1 MKKITK
7 WESIARGVWKSGTDG
22 YGMLH
27 IQRASQGV
35 YYVLTVPYTGH
46 PTVIQQWKTL
56 ALAKMGGEHFAQRLH
71 VMQGKNVPQ
80 HKGTNHNPRRRTV
93 TRKKTRSAAQIR
105 ATRKMIAAARTR
117 RGTRK
122 KTARRRNPV
131 GNTIRGTYQNALPP
145 RNPPQGRRLNPIND
159 YGIKGSG
166 KWFDGAGWT
175 PTKRNAC
182 KWNNLKT
189 CQRVAQKL
197 SDHTNKAVTIHS
209 M

>member
-7 WESIARGVWKSGTDG
+7 WDSIARGVWKSGTDG

-46 PTVIQQWKTL
+46 PTVIQQWRSLKE
-56 ALAKMGGEHFAQRLH
+56 AKAGGEHFAQRLH
-71 VMQGKNVPQ
+71 AHQGKNIP
-80 HKGTNHNPRRRTV
+80 KRGTNSNPRRRTV

-105 ATRKMIAAARTR
+105 ATKKMIAAARTR
-117 RGTRK
+117 TRRTKK
-122 KTARRRNPV
+122 KTGRRRNPV
-131 GNTIRGTYQNALPP
+131 GNTIRGTYQNAVPP
-145 RNPPQGRRLNPIND
+145 RNPPQGRRMNPVNN
-159 YGIKGSG
+159 YGINAQG

-175 PTKRNAC
+175 STKRNAC
-182 KWNNLKT
+182 KWGSLNACK
-189 CQRVAQKL
+189 RIAQKV
-197 SDHTNKAVTIHS
+197 SDNSGKVVSIHT